1 MSNKFFFFG
10 TKEKTSPGALRVSR
24 YPFGEEILDL

>member
-1 MSNKFFFFG
+1 MNRFFFFG
-10 TKEKTSPGALRVSR
+10 TSEKKQPGALRVTR